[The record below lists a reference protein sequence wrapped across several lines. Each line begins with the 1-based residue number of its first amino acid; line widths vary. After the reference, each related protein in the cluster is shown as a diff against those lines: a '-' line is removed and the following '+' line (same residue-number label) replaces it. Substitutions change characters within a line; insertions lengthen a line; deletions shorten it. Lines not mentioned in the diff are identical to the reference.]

1 MNSFYSAFF
10 NIHRS
15 GVLTALAWLVPLETA
30 AVSALF
36 VYTIQPC
43 TVSLQGTVSHSNATK
58 VALKALA
65 VWMLGVL
72 HNVQHQTITLFMGTF
87 QRRIHDY
94 FLIHFI
100 MIRLA
105 HDTFAIIMNYQK
117 KKKKRQR
124 TLYTQISGESLCTSA
139 LTLPRVMT
147 THALLQT
154 VATRFVT
161 PVTIVTR

>member
-1 MNSFYSAFF
+1 MAGATLNCY
-10 NIHRS
+10 RL
-15 GVLTALAWLVPLETA
+15 GVCYM
-30 AVSALF
+30 
-36 VYTIQPC
+36 YTIQPC

-117 KKKKRQR
+117 KKKKKGSVPCTHRFPVNPCAHPLWHCPVSWRHMLFSRQ
-124 TLYTQISGESLCTSA
+124 
-139 LTLPRVMT
+139 LPHV
-147 THALLQT
+147 LLH
-154 VATRFVT
+154 
-161 PVTIVTR
+161 PSP